1 MMDEYYGHIEMIIAK
16 KKISNRL
23 RFLLFDIQDLRKV
36 IFMNM
41 RDLLVYSYLYLAYCF
56 TACV

>member
-1 MMDEYYGHIEMIIAK
+1 MMDEYYRHIEMIIAK

-36 IFMNM
+36 IRSDFYEYM
-41 RDLLVYSYLYLAYCF
+41 RDLLVYSYL
-56 TACV
+56 